1 MIGKRSVTERTVGKE
16 CVIKTG
22 IQDLT
27 AVNPNRAMVMTRPGP
42 TINPQRHPDTT
53 VILIR

>member
-1 MIGKRSVTERTVGKE
+1 MIGKRSVTERIVGKE

-27 AVNPNRAMVMTRPGP
+27 VVNPNCATAMTRPGP
-42 TINPQRHPDTT
+42 TINLQRHPDII

>member
-27 AVNPNRAMVMTRPGP
+27 AVNPNCAMVMTRPGP
-42 TINPQRHPDTT
+42 TINLQRLRGIT

>member
-27 AVNPNRAMVMTRPGP
+27 AVNPNCAMVMTRPGP